1 MLRSDLALR
10 AVLGLFLIQNQAI
23 FFIKAVGKNN
33 LYLILATSLKFL
45 NFQPLQVTLS
55 LIESLQ
61 ATSSRDNQCGS
72 AQLGFSARE
81 YKVVRRRLWGQP
93 RLHSRLVIRQQKL
106 LMIFLTRKISF
117 NLLHSLMGPA
127 RLLTRFTRSTQ
138 PS

>member
-55 LIESLQ
+55 QIESRQ
-61 ATSSRDNQCGS
+61 ATSRRDNLCGS
-72 AQLGFSARE
+72 AQLDFSARE

-93 RLHSRLVIRQQKL
+93 RLHSRLVIR
-106 LMIFLTRKISF
+106 
-117 NLLHSLMGPA
+117 
-127 RLLTRFTRSTQ
+127 
-138 PS
+138 